1 MHVAFDELLTIQL
14 RHGTAKCCVY
24 VGRDIVFSD
33 AFDNLRHDGLAF
45 LMYVFD
51 IHCILVVQFASDR
64 EPIVADSC
72 IVALDMLEFE
82 NSGEFEYASKA

>member
-1 MHVAFDELLTIQL
+1 MSYLQSNSDMARQNVVFMWGET
-14 RHGTAKCCVY
+14 T
-24 VGRDIVFSD
+24 VFSD
-33 AFDNLRHDGLAF
+33 AFENLRHDSLAF
-45 LMYVFD
+45 LMYLFD
-51 IHCILVVQFASDR
+51 VCCILVVQFASDR

>member
-1 MHVAFDELLTIQL
+1 MWQLMSYLQSNSDVACQNVFMWGETL
-14 RHGTAKCCVY
+14 
-24 VGRDIVFSD
+24 VFSD
-33 AFDNLRHDGLAF
+33 AFVYLIHIWLAF
-45 LMYVFD
+45 WLYFFN

-72 IVALDMLEFE
+72 VVALDMLEFE